1 MNFRYKTEEKC
12 QNIKYEFENGK
23 SEVFVNPMD
32 DLYYCVFQSGS
43 LLREACFECQYT
55 GISRCADITLAD
67 FWGLKENA
75 MVFPDEKTY
84 PSLVFLNSEKGQM
97 MFEENKG
104 KWDVIEK
111 IIGGKATAFLI
122 KVLKR

>member
-12 QNIKYEFENGK
+12 QNIKSEFENGK
-23 SEVFVNPMD
+23 SEVFVNP
-32 DLYYCVFQSGS
+32 
-43 LLREACFECQYT
+43 
-55 GISRCADITLAD
+55 
-67 FWGLKENA
+67 NA

-84 PSLVFLNSEKGQM
+84 PSLVFLNSEKGKM
-97 MFEENKG
+97 LFEENKG